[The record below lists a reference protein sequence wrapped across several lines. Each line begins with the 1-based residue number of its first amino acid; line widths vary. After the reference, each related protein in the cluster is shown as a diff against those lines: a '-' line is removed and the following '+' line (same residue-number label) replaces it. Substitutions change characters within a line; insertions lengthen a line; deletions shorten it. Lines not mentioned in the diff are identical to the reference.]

1 MLTGV
6 TDRDGPVFPE
16 ELREIGAGVAR
27 LQLEDSEPDAKAE
40 PIWESEPDETV
51 DAIALYLQEI
61 RHNPLLTAQEEVSL
75 GLKVQQGDLS
85 ARNRLVECNLRL
97 VVNIARRCLRQHH
110 PLPFLD
116 LIEEG
121 NLGLIRA
128 AELFDPARGIRF
140 STYATWWIRQS
151 IDRGIMHQSRE
162 VRLPIHVIKNLS
174 AVLRS
179 FRQLTQTLQG
189 NPRVEEVAQAMG
201 KSVAYVKDCLQ
212 QDRHVVSLDA
222 PVYQEEDGPSLV
234 QSLTDTEPSSLEAS
248 LEERDLKRQ
257 IRQSLL
263 CLDVR
268 HRTVL
273 IRRFGL
279 DGQEAESLTAI
290 GKELGVTRERIRQL
304 QNEALNLLRRHK
316 ELQ

>member
-1 MLTGV
+1 M
-6 TDRDGPVFPE
+6 
-16 ELREIGAGVAR
+16 
-27 LQLEDSEPDAKAE
+27 
-40 PIWESEPDETV
+40 
-51 DAIALYLQEI
+51 
-61 RHNPLLTAQEEVSL
+61 N
-75 GLKVQQGDLS
+75 
-85 ARNRLVECNLRL
+85 
-97 VVNIARRCLRQHH
+97 
-110 PLPFLD
+110 
-116 LIEEG
+116 
-121 NLGLIRA
+121 
-128 AELFDPARGIRF
+128 
-140 STYATWWIRQS
+140 
-151 IDRGIMHQSRE
+151 QSRE
-162 VRLPIHVIKNLS
+162 VRLPIHVTKNLS

-179 FRQLTQTLQG
+179 FRQLTQTIQG
-189 NPRVEEVAQAMG
+189 KPRAEEVAQAMG

-222 PVYQEEDGPSLV
+222 P
-234 QSLTDTEPSSLEAS
+234 SLTDTEPSSLEVS
-248 LEERDLKRQ
+248 IEERDLKRQ

-290 GKELGVTRERIRQL
+290 GKELGVTRERVRQL